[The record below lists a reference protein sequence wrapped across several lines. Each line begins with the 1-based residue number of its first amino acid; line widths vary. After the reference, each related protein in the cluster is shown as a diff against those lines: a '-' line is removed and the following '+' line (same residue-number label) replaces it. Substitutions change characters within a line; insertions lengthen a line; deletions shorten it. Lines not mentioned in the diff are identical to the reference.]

1 MTRTTLL
8 EYVSV
13 STHSRPKA
21 AGVHFLRLPNSDYV
35 FQHTAARR
43 RLATQWKSLPDLNTV
58 STHSRPK
65 AAGNRAYRDCFG
77 QTVSTHSRPKAAGSL
92 KQINHA

>member
-43 RLATQWKSLPDLNTV
+43 RLAEDDKVSEICNTFQHTAARRRLDLPGLHV
-58 STHSRPK
+58 
-65 AAGNRAYRDCFG
+65 
-77 QTVSTHSRPKAAGSL
+77 
-92 KQINHA
+92 